1 MPGLAQRLNGWIH
14 LVVML
19 AVVHHLSIGASIT
32 LSAGAALV
40 ASWPSRH
47 LTVEWLDPSDTRVQA
62 LCEQRRRDPG
72 ELSRATRRSFF
83 EQAGFQL

>member
-1 MPGLAQRLNGWIH
+1 VPVLAQRLNGWIH

-19 AVVHHLSIGASIT
+19 AVVHLSIGASIT
-32 LSAGAALV
+32 LSAVAALA

-47 LTVEWLDPSDTRVQA
+47 LTVEWLDPSDTQVQA